1 MYTEFPIKVPSSALD
16 TGIAPGPCAPVS
28 ELFLSQGV
36 SGLQLSPREEPV
48 AVSSCRGFASVV
60 CVLCADVCVLSTRL
74 NRPRTHSRCLASST
88 GISLHC
94 SSPQPYQRVSSV
106 KEKDTC

>member
-1 MYTEFPIKVPSSALD
+1 MYTEFPIKLPSSALD

-28 ELFLSQGV
+28 ELFLSVPFLSEGM
-36 SGLQLSPREEPV
+36 SGLQSSPREESV
-48 AVSSCRGFASVV
+48 EVSSCRGFASVV

-74 NRPRTHSRCLASST
+74 NRPRTHSRCLESST

-94 SSPQPYQRVSSV
+94 SSPQP
-106 KEKDTC
+106 